1 MGDLGRKA
9 REAEVRAGAA
19 AAEAATDGSAR
30 SGSEDAL
37 SFEATEEGRAV
48 LESGE
53 ALEEASAEMLDRLRQ
68 LEEISEALLDP
79 SLREEMLE
87 LQELYS
93 RLFDVE
99 LRERVEALRESL
111 QDLRPERLQEALER
125 LALDSERIR
134 EELERSALLLER
146 AAVKRGLKSARN
158 SAEELARR
166 QEAIAE
172 AADLDGAWSEREK
185 SLASEAQQLAGEIGE
200 LTARL
205 EGSLAADA
213 TAEALDSLRAAEDA
227 AADAME
233 EMQRAATQ
241 EMIEGA
247 RSAARSGARRMS
259 DAAEAMSTAE
269 GAVNRDWSA
278 EAAAALERARRE
290 ALALAD
296 EQSELA
302 RRYAGSEALGSLAE
316 AGRRT
321 TLLDRRSALAA
332 ADAARRMEDALA
344 RMRDKAPGGRPE
356 QRDGEAIA
364 QALNDLAAR
373 LLASEAAVQAASA
386 GTGAQQTLEQLAQA
400 ARMQES
406 VTEESGALMLMNE
419 TGRPVGSQLERLAER
434 QADVESVLR
443 EVAELA
449 REQEELLA
457 RPESL
462 AEEAAELARRLET
475 GSLDSET
482 LERQETLFRR
492 LLDAGRSLER
502 EDEEPDRR
510 ESRPGRA
517 LPAAVPQLDPSVLSG
532 PRYPHP
538 DEAAL
543 RSLPPAYRW
552 MVLDYFDRLNRAD
565 EGIAGRRN

>member
-1 MGDLGRKA
+1 L
-9 REAEVRAGAA
+9 
-19 AAEAATDGSAR
+19 
-30 SGSEDAL
+30 EDAL

-53 ALEEASAEMLDRLRQ
+53 ELEEASAEMLDRLRQ

-134 EELERSALLLER
+134 EELERSASLLER
-146 AAVKRGLKSARN
+146 AAVKQGLKSARN

-302 RRYAGSEALGSLAE
+302 RRYAGSEALDSRTLQGRQTALRAGLDKLFGSLAE